1 MDNLCSWKKIKKL
14 SFCQRNPH
22 RSHFWIVFSK
32 KFKSKVFKDS
42 NEFLSILLNYRNPS
56 FRPNGLSP
64 SHPPLPQLRI
74 AEKKRIKRI
83 NEDDDGEDPPQQVT
97 GSDLSSVGVRF
108 YFNLKL
114 LNVSLSKLRVGTF
127 WPPLSPFVST
137 HIFWMTPYQKS
148 LSYSRG

>member
-1 MDNLCSWKKIKKL
+1 MFLKKIKLL

-32 KFKSKVFKDS
+32 KFKSKVFKVS
-42 NEFLSILLNYRNPS
+42 YEFLSILLNYRNPS
-56 FRPNGLSP
+56 FRPNGFSP
-64 SHPPLPQLRI
+64 SHPPLPQLRL

-108 YFNLKL
+108 HF
-114 LNVSLSKLRVGTF
+114 TF
-127 WPPLSPFVST
+127 VFLFQNYVLEHFDPLSPLLCP
-137 HIFWMTPYQKS
+137 HIFLNDP
-148 LSYSRG
+148 LSEIIVVF